1 MNQPFTAEI
10 KLKSS
15 KERGYFDQLVDAV
28 VRPPRQIYD
37 PSKLGA
43 TTMLVNKLLIYRE
56 DFVVVSRQ
64 QNLKLQC
71 SLYSPVYLK
80 DKSRPCIIY
89 LHGNSSSRLESSCYA
104 NMLAQEG
111 MSLVNFDFG
120 GCGISD
126 GQYVS
131 LGWYEKE
138 DFLNIL
144 KYIKVKYPLLGP
156 FGVWGRSMGAVTA
169 IMAAAEYPELNTLVL
184 DSPFSNLKQLCIDI
198 GDNFHVPTIG
208 VRFVFYL
215 LRKKVRKLVR
225 YDPKHI
231 NTMLYIKKLSSK
243 CAAYFV
249 RASSDKMIGKNH
261 IEELY
266 DAFKGEKYIFTF
278 QGDHNAPRPIEAYQ
292 GITRYFYYIQ
302 AYIKRFFATR
312 LNKSTEIQKMSL
324 SRKSSGKSHKIEKGY
339 KSQKSNES
347 DVNYDESDDENAK
360 KLNNEQYITEMKK
373 PQLLNA
379 FLSDSDID
387 SQHSLDEDLH
397 DHDLPQFQDIKTK
410 LS

>member
-1 MNQPFTAEI
+1 MNQTFTAEI

-43 TTMLVNKLLIYRE
+43 TTVLINKLLIYRE
-56 DFVVVSRQ
+56 DFVVQSRQ
-64 QNLKLQC
+64 QNLKLQG

-80 DKSRPCIIY
+80 GKASPCIIY

-144 KYIKVKYPLLGP
+144 NYIKTKYQISTKRYPQLGP

-169 IMAAAEYPELNTLVL
+169 IMAAAENPELSTLVL

-198 GDNFHVPTIG
+198 GDSFHVPTIG

-215 LRKKVRKLVR
+215 LRKKVRKIVR

-231 NTMLYIKKLSSK
+231 NTIQYIKKLSTK
-243 CAAYFV
+243 CSAYFV

-261 IEELY
+261 VENLY

-278 QGDHNAPRPIEAYQ
+278 LGDHNAPRPTEAYQ
-292 GITRYFYYIQ
+292 GII
-302 AYIKRFFATR
+302 RFFATR
-312 LNKSTEIQKMSL
+312 LIKSTEIQKMSL

-339 KSQKSNES
+339 KSQRSYES

-373 PQLLNA
+373 PQLLNV

-387 SQHSLDEDLH
+387 SQHSLDEDLK